1 MSASRLGRWREQWRA
16 DRCAHLSKS
25 LPFLAALQG
34 QGRERRPNLVIVD
47 GTFLGMPNLARHVLR
62 RVAVI
67 LQLPSFFEMT
77 VERPVRQ
84 VKRQEPPNA
93 V

>member
-16 DRCAHLSKS
+16 DRCARFEQVDAL
-25 LPFLAALQG
+25 LAALQA

-62 RVAVI
+62 RVAAI

-77 VERPVRQ
+77 MER
-84 VKRQEPPNA
+84 
-93 V
+93 